1 MHISVSTILSMP
13 SIEGHV
19 QRVYITDLSSEELIA
34 WLNARVPIAQRTRV
48 ETLIR
53 LLQQIEPNNLKKNAP
68 LMRKANHILC
78 RCTLSPFVNLAGK
91 HSLALLMPR
100 RKTDSGFAV
109 IPGTKVPI
117 YEKHAIFY
125 IAQLHEL
132 RLIDRLRRCVNCQK
146 WLCARFSHQKFCSDY
161 CREKHF
167 QASPEWKERRRRK
180 AREYYRLHTTKN
192 VK

>member
-1 MHISVSTILSMP
+1 MP

-48 ETLIR
+48 ETLIQ
-53 LLQQIEPNNLKKNAP
+53 LLQEFELGNFKKNAR
-68 LMRKANHILC
+68 LMRKANDILH
-78 RCTLSPFVNLAGK
+78 RCKMSPFVNLAGK
-91 HSLALLMPR
+91 HGLALLMPR
-100 RKTDSGFAV
+100 RKSDSGFAV

-117 YEKHAIFY
+117 YEEHAIFY
-125 IAQLHEL
+125 IAQLYEL
-132 RLIDRLRRCVNCQK
+132 RLIDRVRRCINCQK
-146 WLCARFSHQKFCSDY
+146 WLCARFSHQRSCSAY